1 MSALA
6 LSLLRLGFLALLWGL
21 VLIVVFVLR
30 RNLVAPT
37 DAVSTAAPGVGAN
50 QARPKRPQRRAGRSL
65 VVVEGPLKGTS
76 IPLGTAP
83 VTIGRAPASTVVI
96 DDDYASANHARI
108 VLGDGEWIVE
118 DLGSTNGTFVGDK
131 RVTTPV
137 PLGVGV
143 PLRVGQTVLQLRS

>member
-1 MSALA
+1 MSTLA
-6 LSLLRLGFLALLWGL
+6 LSLTRIGFLVLLWVL
-21 VLIVVFVLR
+21 VLIVVLLLR
-30 RNLVAPT
+30 RNLNAPASGT
-37 DAVSTAAPGVGAN
+37 RAVTPVIAS
-50 QARPKRPQRRAGRSL
+50 QAKPQRPQRKAGRTL
-65 VVVEGPLKGTS
+65 VVVEGPLKGTT

-83 VTIGRAPASTVVI
+83 VTIGRAPTSTVVI

-108 VLGDGEWIVE
+108 VLGDGEWLVE

-137 PLGVGV
+137 SLGVGV

>member
-1 MSALA
+1 MSTLA
-6 LSLLRLGFLALLWGL
+6 LSLTRIGFLVLLWVL
-21 VLIVVFVLR
+21 VLIVVLLLR
-30 RNLVAPT
+30 RNLNAPASGTRAVAPVI
-37 DAVSTAAPGVGAN
+37 AS
-50 QARPKRPQRRAGRSL
+50 QAKPQRPQRKAGRTL
-65 VVVEGPLKGTS
+65 VVIEGPLKGTT

-83 VTIGRAPASTVVI
+83 VTIGRAPTSTVVI

-108 VLGDGEWIVE
+108 VLGDGEWLVE

-137 PLGVGV
+137 SLGVGV

>member
-6 LSLLRLGFLALLWGL
+6 LSLLRLGFLALLWAF
-21 VLIVVFVLR
+21 VLITVFVLR
-30 RNLVAPT
+30 RNLMAPT
-37 DAVSTAAPGVGAN
+37 NTISSSPVVAAG
-50 QARPKRPQRRAGRSL
+50 QAKPKRPQRRAGRTL
-65 VVVEGPLKGTS
+65 VVTDGPLAGTK

-83 VTIGRAPASTVVI
+83 ITIGRAPTSTVVI

-118 DLGSTNGTFVGDK
+118 DLGSTNGTFVGDQ
-131 RVTTPV
+131 RVTSPV
-137 PLGVGV
+137 PLKVGV

>member
-30 RNLVAPT
+30 RNLMAPT
-37 DAVSTAAPGVGAN
+37 STVSASPVVAAG
-50 QARPKRPQRRAGRSL
+50 QAKPKRPQRKAGRAL

-83 VTIGRAPASTVVI
+83 VTIGRAPTSTVVI

-137 PLGVGV
+137 KLGVGV
-143 PLRVGQTVLQLRS
+143 PLRVGQTVLQLKS